1 MTLFNEMADF
11 FESHTIAHLKPA
23 TVRQYSHI
31 LNRILRPEFGNSR
44 LPDVRRADVIAL
56 HLRLEQT
63 PVIANRMLAVG
74 KRMYHFAQECGVLD
88 EQSNPFRKIR
98 FYREPLRDRFLSC
111 DEYERLGRVLDQIEA
126 DGRYC
131 RAAVA
136 GIRLLVLT
144 GARRSEI
151 ESLTWSQV
159 DIENGEFRLADSKTG
174 PRSIEI
180 SSAVHTVLESIPVIG
195 EFVMADSTGTRI
207 GLRAVWSEVR
217 CAAGID
223 DVRMH
228 DLRHSYATHAALGGV
243 GMAVIA
249 QLLGH
254 STVWTTAR
262 YLHVSRGYTSQA
274 AEQISRSLTMA
285 LAKRS

>member
-1 MTLFNEMADF
+1 MKLFNEMADF
-11 FESHTIAHLKPA
+11 FESHAIAHLKPG
-23 TVRQYSHI
+23 TVRQYSHV

-44 LPDVRRADVIAL
+44 LLDVRRADVIAL

-88 EQSNPFRKIR
+88 EKSNPFRKIR
-98 FYREPLRDRFLSC
+98 FYREPHRDRFLSC
-111 DEYERLGRVLDQIEA
+111 EEYDRLGGVLGEIEA
-126 DGRYC
+126 DGRHS

-136 GIRLLVLT
+136 GIQLLVLT

-159 DIENGEFRLADSKTG
+159 DIDNGEIRLADSKTG

-180 SSAVHTVLESIPVIG
+180 SSAVREILESIPVVS
-195 EFVMADSTGTRI
+195 EFVITGTDGVRI
-207 GLRAVWSEVR
+207 GLRYVWDEAR
-217 CAAGID
+217 RRAGIE

-228 DLRHSYATHAALGGV
+228 DLRHSYATHAARGGI

-262 YLHVSRGYTSQA
+262 YLHVSRGYASQA
-274 AEQISRSLTMA
+274 AEQVSRSLTIA

>member
-1 MTLFNEMADF
+1 MKLFNEMADF
-11 FESHTIAHLKPA
+11 FESHAIAHLKPE

-44 LPDVRRADVIAL
+44 LLDVRRADVIAL

-74 KRMYHFAQECGVLD
+74 KRMYYFAHECGLLD
-88 EQSNPFRKIR
+88 EQANPFRKVR
-98 FYREPLRDRFLSC
+98 FYREPHRDRFLSC
-111 DEYERLGRVLDQIEA
+111 EEYDRLGEVLGQIEV

-131 RAAVA
+131 RTAVA

-159 DIENGEFRLADSKTG
+159 DIDNGEIRLADSKTG

-180 SSAVHTVLESIPVIG
+180 SSAVREILESIPVAG
-195 EFVMADSTGTRI
+195 EFVMTGSNGARI
-207 GLRAVWSEVR
+207 ALRYVWDEAR
-217 CAAGID
+217 RRAGIE

-228 DLRHSYATHAALGGV
+228 DLRHSYATHAAMGGI

-254 STVWTTAR
+254 STVWTTVR
-262 YLHVSRGYTSQA
+262 YLHVSRIHARKA
-274 AEQISRSLTMA
+274 AEQVSESLTMA